1 MQNSGISRFIDWVAD
16 FTHFTAT
23 KKAPVLKDEGG
34 LNVFIIIFL
43 IDMEFIAHIKK
54 NSEDKF
60 EKQEMLDHLK
70 GTAILA
76 ENFAGKFNNPEWGKL
91 LGLWHDLGK
100 YSSDFQEYIRINSGY
115 EEDDQKRSKT
125 DHTSAAAI
133 LSKEIYPNMW
143 PPIAY
148 CIAGHH
154 AGLHNFTHEPGISG
168 DLSDRIKKQEFLE
181 KVRSKIPV
189 ELLVKLNLNPPIGKS
204 IDQKHMNLWV
214 RMLFSC
220 LVDADYLDTERFMN
234 PESFARRGK
243 YNSLSELKS
252 RFDNH
257 MELMLC
263 NAPST
268 KVNSIRSKILE
279 DCIKAGNFVPGFF
292 SITVP
297 TGGGK
302 TLSAMAWAL
311 VHALKYNKSRII
323 FAIPYTSIITQTVQ
337 IYRSIFGDDN
347 VIEHH
352 SNIDEDTNTQE
363 RKLAAENW
371 DAPIIVTTNVQLFE
385 SLYSNKTSR
394 CRKLHNLVNSIII
407 LDEAQMLPPE
417 FLNPILTILKGL
429 VENYSVSVLFSTAT
443 QPALTGKIGG
453 KGQFAFEGIKGDSVR
468 ELVQNIEDLANILK
482 RVDIKIPENI
492 NETVDWLD
500 IADDLQK
507 HEQVLCIV
515 NTRNQCRELHEMMPE
530 DTLHLSRLM
539 CTAHIMDVI
548 EVIKLRLKE
557 NKQIRV
563 ISTQLI
569 EAGVDIDFPV
579 VYRAISGLDS
589 IAQCA
594 GRCNREGKLN
604 KENRLGLMNVF
615 VPSKGTPIGLM
626 RKGADTFKEMLS
638 NWSESESSLLEP
650 KSFQEYFRLFYSK
663 IDNFDKVD
671 ISDSLWNDARS
682 MKFQFAT
689 AAQDFKLIDDKNS
702 QTILVEY
709 KEGNDL
715 IQLLKSKGP
724 EPWLMRKLQRY
735 TVSVNERDFT
745 EIRKAG
751 LIVELHG
758 CWIQEYSKLYNNHSG
773 LQLKGKWLEEIN
785 II

>member
-1 MQNSGISRFIDWVAD
+1 MIGHLKKFDDGSFFI
-16 FTHFTAT
+16 
-23 KKAPVLKDEGG
+23 
-34 LNVFIIIFL
+34 
-43 IDMEFIAHIKK
+43 
-54 NSEDKF
+54 
-60 EKQEMLDHLK
+60 QELEDHLL
-70 GTAILA
+70 GVSV
-76 ENFAGKFNNPEWGKL
+76 FARQFASEFGNDEWGSL

-100 YSSDFQEYIRINSGY
+100 YSVEFQEYIKKNSGY
-115 EEDDQKRSKT
+115 EEGERLGKT

-133 LSKEIYPNMW
+133 LAKEIYPSFW
-143 PPIAY
+143 PPLSY

-154 AGLHNFTHEPGISG
+154 AGLHNFIHEPGISG
-168 DLSDRIKKQEFLE
+168 DLSDRLNKKDFLD
-181 KVRSKIPV
+181 KVRPKIPN
-189 ELLVKLNLNPPIGKS
+189 ELLAKINLNPPIGKP
-204 IDQKHMNLWV
+204 IDPKQMHLWI

-234 PESFARRGK
+234 TESFASRGE
-243 YNSLSELKS
+243 YDTLSELKR
-252 RFDNH
+252 RFDIY
-257 MELMLC
+257 MGEIVK
-263 NAPST
+263 NAPLT
-268 KVNSIRSKILE
+268 IVNSIRSRILE
-279 DCIKAGNFVPGFF
+279 DCIKTGELSPGFF

-302 TLSAMAWAL
+302 TLSSMAWAL
-311 VHALKYNKSRII
+311 VHALKYNKTRII
-323 FAIPYTSIITQTVQ
+323 FAIPYTSIITQTAQ

-352 SNIDEDTNTQE
+352 SNIDENTNTQQ
-363 RKLAAENW
+363 RKLATENW
-371 DAPIIVTTNVQLFE
+371 DAPIVVTTNVQLFE
-385 SLYSNKTSR
+385 SLFSNKTSR

-417 FLNPILTILKGL
+417 FLNPILTTIKGL
-429 VENYSVSVLFSTAT
+429 VDNYSISVLFSTAT

-453 KGQFAFEGIKGDSVR
+453 KGQFAFEGIAANAVR
-468 ELVQNIEDLANILK
+468 ELVHDVDELVANLK
-482 RVDIKIPENI
+482 RVEIQIPENI
-492 NETVDWLD
+492 NETIDWTD
-500 IADDLQK
+500 ISDELQQ

-515 NTRNQCRELHEMMPE
+515 NTRNQCRELHELMPE
-530 DTLHLSRLM
+530 GTLHLSRLM

-548 EVIKLRLKE
+548 DEIKLRLKA
-557 NKQIRV
+557 NKPVRV

-579 VYRAISGLDS
+579 VYRAIAGLDS

-604 KENRLGLMNVF
+604 KENKLGLMKVF

-626 RKGADTFKEMLS
+626 RKGADTFKEMLPNRS
-638 NWSESESSLLEP
+638 DNENSLLEP
-650 KSFQEYFRLFYSK
+650 KAFQEYFRLFYSK
-663 IDNFDKVD
+663 IDNFDKAN
-671 ISDSLWNDARS
+671 IGDSLWKDAQS

-689 AAQDFKLIDDKNS
+689 AARDFRLIDDKNA

-709 KEGNDL
+709 KEGSDL
-715 IQLLKSKGP
+715 IQLLKRKGP

-735 TVSVNERDFT
+735 TVSVNERDFA

-758 CWIQEYSKLYNNHSG
+758 CWIQDYSKLYNQHSG

>member
-1 MQNSGISRFIDWVAD
+1 MYIGHLKNDDSSGFELQELNTHLEGTAD
-16 FTHFTAT
+16 FSAQFAAT
-23 KKAPVLKDEGG
+23 
-34 LNVFIIIFL
+34 
-43 IDMEFIAHIKK
+43 
-54 NSEDKF
+54 
-60 EKQEMLDHLK
+60 
-70 GTAILA
+70 
-76 ENFAGKFNNPEWGKL
+76 FNNAEWGKL

-100 YSSDFQEYIRINSGY
+100 YSEEFQEYIKVNSGY
-115 EEDDQKRSKT
+115 EEDDQRRPKT

-133 LSKEIYPNMW
+133 LAKEMYSGLW

-154 AGLHNFTHEPGISG
+154 AGLHNWLPEPGVSG
-168 DLSDRIKKQEFLE
+168 DLSDRLKKREFLDKIRTKIPNELLE
-181 KVRSKIPV
+181 KV
-189 ELLVKLNLNPPIGKS
+189 NLNAATGKT
-204 IDQKHMNLWV
+204 IDPKQMHLWI

-234 PESFARRGK
+234 PESFARRGR
-243 YNSLSELKS
+243 YNSLGELKG
-252 RFDNH
+252 RFDIH
-257 MELMLC
+257 MEEMVK
-263 NAPST
+263 NAPLT
-268 KVNSIRSKILE
+268 TVNSIRSRILE
-279 DCIKAGNFVPGFF
+279 DCIKSGELSPGFF

-302 TLSAMAWAL
+302 TLSSMAWAL
-311 VHALKYNKSRII
+311 VHALKYNKTRII
-323 FAIPYTSIITQTVQ
+323 FAIPYTSIITQTAQ

-352 SNIDEDTNTQE
+352 SNIDENTNTQE

-371 DAPIIVTTNVQLFE
+371 DAPIVVTTNVQLFE
-385 SLYSNKTSR
+385 SLFANKTSR

-429 VENYSVSVLFSTAT
+429 VDNYDVSVMFSTAT
-443 QPALTGKIGG
+443 QPALTGKVGG
-453 KGQFAFEGIKGDSVR
+453 KGQFAFEGIGSESVR
-468 ELVQNIEDLANILK
+468 EVVQNVEELALNLK
-482 RVDIKIPENI
+482 RVAIELPQNI
-492 NETVDWLD
+492 NETVDWLA
-500 IADDLQK
+500 IANELQQY
-507 HEQVLCIV
+507 EQVLCIV
-515 NTRNQCRELHEMMPE
+515 NTRNQCRELNELMPE
-530 DTLHLSRLM
+530 GTLHLSRLM

-548 EVIKLRLKE
+548 DEIKQRLKE
-557 NKQIRV
+557 NKPVRV

-579 VYRAISGLDS
+579 VYRAIAGLDS

-604 KENRLGLMNVF
+604 KENRLGLMKVF

-626 RKGADTFKEMLS
+626 RKGSDTFKEMLP
-638 NWSESESSLLEP
+638 NRLDNKNSLLEP
-650 KSFQEYFRLFYSK
+650 KAFQEYFRLFYSK
-663 IDNFDKVD
+663 IENFDKAD
-671 ISDSLWNDARS
+671 IGDSLWKDAQS

-689 AAQDFKLIDDKNS
+689 AARDFRLIDDKNA

-709 KEGNDL
+709 KDGNDL
-715 IQLLKSKGP
+715 IQLLKRKGP

-751 LIVELHG
+751 LIDELHG
-758 CWIQEYSKLYNNHSG
+758 CWIQNYSKLYNQHSG

>member
-1 MQNSGISRFIDWVAD
+1 
-16 FTHFTAT
+16 
-23 KKAPVLKDEGG
+23 
-34 LNVFIIIFL
+34 
-43 IDMEFIAHIKK
+43 MEYIAHIKK
-54 NSEDKF
+54 ISEKEF
-60 EKQEMLDHLK
+60 EKQEMLEHLN

-76 ENFAGKFNNPEWGKL
+76 QNFAKEFDNPEWGKL

-100 YSSDFQEYIRINSGY
+100 YSNEFQDYIRINSGF
-115 EEDDQKRSKT
+115 EEGERLGKT

-133 LSKEIYPNMW
+133 LARETYPGLW

-154 AGLHNFTHEPGISG
+154 AGLHNWLPEPGVSG
-168 DLSDRIKKQEFLE
+168 DLSDRLKKQEFLD
-181 KVRSKIPV
+181 KVRSKIPN
-189 ELLVKLNLNPPIGKS
+189 ELLEQINLNPPIGKP
-204 IDQKHMNLWV
+204 IDLKQVHLWI

-220 LVDADYLDTERFMN
+220 LVDADFLDTERFMN
-234 PESFARRGK
+234 PESFARRCK
-243 YNSLSELKS
+243 YGSLSELKS
-252 RFDNH
+252 RFDIH
-257 MELMLC
+257 MKELVK

-268 KVNSIRSKILE
+268 TVNSIRSRILE
-279 DCIKAGNFVPGFF
+279 DCIKSGELSPGFF

-302 TLSAMAWAL
+302 SLSSMAWAL
-311 VHALKYNKSRII
+311 VHALKYNKTRII
-323 FAIPYTSIITQTVQ
+323 FAIPYTSIISQTAQ

-352 SNIDEDTNTQE
+352 SNIDEDTNSQE

-385 SLYSNKTSR
+385 SLYANKTSR

-417 FLNPILTILKGL
+417 FLNPILTTLKGL
-429 VENYSVSVLFSTAT
+429 VANYSASVLFSTAT
-443 QPALTGKIGG
+443 QPAFAGKIGG
-453 KGQFAFEGIKGDSVR
+453 KGQFAFEGVSSDSVR
-468 ELVQNIEDLANILK
+468 ELVQDIDDLALSLK
-482 RVDIKIPENI
+482 RVELKFHHNI
-492 NETVDWLD
+492 NETVDWHD
-500 IADDLQK
+500 IAEELQK
-507 HEQVLCIV
+507 HDQVLCIV
-515 NTRNQCRELHEMMPE
+515 NTRNQCRELHELMPE

-548 EVIKLRLKE
+548 DEIKLRLKE
-557 NKQIRV
+557 NKPVRV

-579 VYRAISGLDS
+579 VFRAIAGLDS

-604 KENRLGLMNVF
+604 KENRLGLMRVF

-626 RKGADTFKEMLS
+626 RKGADTFREMLS
-638 NWSESESSLLEP
+638 DRSRSESFLLEP
-650 KSFQEYFRLFYSK
+650 KAFQEYFRLFYSK
-663 IDNFDKVD
+663 IDNFDKAG
-671 ISDSLWNDARS
+671 ISDSLWKDAQS

-689 AAQDFKLIDDKNS
+689 AARDFRLIDDKNAQS
-702 QTILVEY
+702 ILVEY
-709 KEGNDL
+709 KDSSKF
-715 IQLLKSKGP
+715 ISQLKRKGP

-735 TVSVNERDFT
+735 TVSVNERDFA
-745 EIRKAG
+745 EIQKAG

-758 CWIQEYSKLYNNHSG
+758 CWIQDYSKLYNQHSG
-773 LQLKGKWLEEIN
+773 LQLRGKWLEEIN

>member
-1 MQNSGISRFIDWVAD
+1 MIGHIR
-16 FTHFTAT
+16 
-23 KKAPVLKDEGG
+23 KKADG
-34 LNVFIIIFL
+34 
-43 IDMEFIAHIKK
+43 
-54 NSEDKF
+54 SF
-60 EKQEMLDHLK
+60 EIQELANHLA
-70 GTAILA
+70 GTALFSKK
-76 ENFAGKFNNPEWGKL
+76 FASKFGNEEWGNL

-100 YSSDFQEYIRINSGY
+100 YSDEFQEYIKINSGY
-115 EEDDQKRSKT
+115 EEDDQMRPKT

-133 LSKEIYPNMW
+133 LAKEMYPILW

-154 AGLHNFTHEPGISG
+154 AGLHNWLPERGVSG
-168 DLSDRIKKQEFLE
+168 DLSDRLKKQEFLD
-181 KVRSKIPV
+181 KIRTKIPK
-189 ELLVKLNLNPPIGKS
+189 ELLAKANLNPPIGKP
-204 IDQKHMNLWV
+204 IGTEQMHLWI

-234 PESFARRGK
+234 PESFERRSK
-243 YNSLSELKS
+243 YNSMPDLKG
-252 RFDNH
+252 RFDIH
-257 MELMLC
+257 MDEMLM

-268 KVNSIRSKILE
+268 VVNSIRSRILK
-279 DCIKAGNFVPGFF
+279 DCIKSGELLPGFF

-302 TLSAMAWAL
+302 TLSSMAWAL

-323 FAIPYTSIITQTVQ
+323 FAIPYTSIITQTAQ
-337 IYRSIFGDDN
+337 IYRTIFGDDN

-352 SNIDEDTNTQE
+352 SNIDENTNTQE

-371 DAPIIVTTNVQLFE
+371 DAPIVVTTNVQLFE
-385 SLYSNKTSR
+385 SLFSNKSSR

-417 FLNPILTILKGL
+417 FLNPILSVLKGL
-429 VENYSVSVLFSTAT
+429 VDNYDVSVMLSTAT

-453 KGQFAFEGIKGDSVR
+453 KGQFAFEGIDPNSVR
-468 ELVQNIEDLANILK
+468 EVVQNVDELALDLK
-482 RVDIKIPENI
+482 RVEIEFPLNI
-492 NETVDWLD
+492 NETIDWFA
-500 IADDLQK
+500 IADELQR

-515 NTRNQCRELHEMMPE
+515 NTRNQCRELHELMPE
-530 DTLHLSRLM
+530 GTLHLSRLM
-539 CTAHIMDVI
+539 CTAHIMDTIVEIKRRLI
-548 EVIKLRLKE
+548 ENLPV
-557 NKQIRV
+557 RV
-563 ISTQLI
+563 VSTQLI

-579 VYRAISGLDS
+579 VFRAIAGLDS

-604 KENRLGLMNVF
+604 KENRLGLMKVF
-615 VPSKGTPIGLM
+615 VPPKGTPAGLM
-626 RKGADTFKEMLS
+626 RKGADTFKEMLLNRS
-638 NWSESESSLLEP
+638 DNKNALLEP
-650 KSFQEYFRLFYSK
+650 KAFLEYFRLFYSK
-663 IDNFDKVD
+663 IDNFDKAD
-671 ISDSLWNDARS
+671 IGDSIWKDAKS

-689 AAQDFKLIDDKNS
+689 AARDFRLIDDKNA

-709 KEGNDL
+709 KDGCNL
-715 IQLLKSKGP
+715 INKLKKIGP

-735 TVSVNERDFT
+735 TVSVNERDFA

-751 LIVELHG
+751 LIIELHG
-758 CWIQEYSKLYNNHSG
+758 CWIQDYQKLYKKHSG

>member
-1 MQNSGISRFIDWVAD
+1 MIG
-16 FTHFTAT
+16 
-23 KKAPVLKDEGG
+23 
-34 LNVFIIIFL
+34 
-43 IDMEFIAHIKK
+43 HIKRK
-54 NSEDKF
+54 DDGSF
-60 EKQEMLDHLK
+60 ETQDLVDHLT
-70 GTAILA
+70 GTAQIAKKFAA
-76 ENFAGKFNNPEWGKL
+76 EFGNEEWGNL

-100 YSSDFQEYIRINSGY
+100 YSDEFQEYIKKNSGF
-115 EEDDQKRSKT
+115 EEGERLGKT

-133 LSKEIYPNMW
+133 LAKELYPTLW

-154 AGLHNFTHEPGISG
+154 AGLHNWLPEPGVSG
-168 DLSDRIKKQEFLE
+168 DLSDRLKKQEFLD
-181 KVRSKIPV
+181 KIRTKIPK
-189 ELLVKLNLNPPIGKS
+189 ELFEKINLNPPIGKP
-204 IDQKHMNLWV
+204 IDPKQMHLWI

-243 YNSLSELKS
+243 YDSLSELKS
-252 RFDNH
+252 RFDIFIGE
-257 MELMLC
+257 MVK

-268 KVNSIRSKILE
+268 SVNSIRSRILE
-279 DCIKAGNFVPGFF
+279 DCIKSGELSSGFF

-302 TLSAMAWAL
+302 TLSSMAWAL
-311 VHALKYNKSRII
+311 VHALKYNKTRII
-323 FAIPYTSIITQTVQ
+323 FAIPYTSIITQTAL

-352 SNIDEDTNTQE
+352 SNIDENTNTQE
-363 RKLAAENW
+363 RKLATENW
-371 DAPIIVTTNVQLFE
+371 DAPIVVTTNVQLFE
-385 SLYSNKTSR
+385 SLFANKTSR

-429 VENYSVSVLFSTAT
+429 VENYSVSVMFSTAT
-443 QPALTGKIGG
+443 QPALTDKIGG
-453 KGQFAFEGIKGDSVR
+453 KGQFAFEGIGADSVR
-468 ELVQNIEDLANILK
+468 EVVQNVDELAFNLK
-482 RVDIKIPENI
+482 RVAIQLPQNT
-492 NETVDWLD
+492 NEIIDWSD
-500 IADDLQK
+500 IADELRQY
-507 HEQVLCIV
+507 EQVLCIV
-515 NTRNQCRELHEMMPE
+515 NTRNQCHELHELMPE
-530 DTLHLSRLM
+530 GTLHLSRLM

-548 EVIKLRLKE
+548 DEIKLRLKE
-557 NKQIRV
+557 KKPVRV
-563 ISTQLI
+563 VSTQLI

-579 VYRAISGLDS
+579 VYRAIAGLDS

-604 KENRLGLMNVF
+604 NENRLGIMKVF

-638 NWSESESSLLEP
+638 NRSDRENSLLEP
-650 KSFQEYFRLFYSK
+650 KAFQEYFRLFYSK
-663 IDNFDKVD
+663 IDNFDKAD
-671 ISDSLWNDARS
+671 IGDSLWKDAQS

-689 AAQDFKLIDDKNS
+689 ATRNFRLIDDKNA
-702 QTILVEY
+702 QIILVEY
-709 KEGNDL
+709 KDGSSL
-715 IQLLKSKGP
+715 INQMKRIGP

-735 TVSVNERDFT
+735 TVSVNERDFE

-758 CWIQEYSKLYNNHSG
+758 CWIQDYSKLYNQHSG